1 VKTRGVWLACVALS
15 GSVLFGQTRKL
26 SPKELPS
33 SAFKL
38 IAIKVTGN
46 KQYTEDQIV
55 RETGL
60 QVGQTARED
69 DFKTA
74 GRLLGETGAFTDVL
88 YSFQYSTQGTKLEF
102 QVTEADKF
110 VPARFDNFVWFS
122 DKELME
128 QLQKRVPLFS
138 GKLPLAGS
146 LVDQVSDVLQAMLL
160 EKNIPGRVNYLRSAH
175 QDGPIEAFVYKIEG
189 PNVRI
194 RQVAFSGAAPSELE
208 VLQTAAKHMRGREYS
223 RSTTSIQ
230 AEKDLLPIYL
240 ERGYLQAAFHDPE
253 ATVAE
258 QNEDEVLVDVDIAV
272 DPGRQYAVSDVQVTG
287 ATVFPPAKLRERIRL
302 APGQPANVTKLNQDI
317 EDIQRLYKTQ
327 GYMEASVKAN
337 PELDD
342 AQGTVKYAMQV
353 HEGAVYKMGDLDI
366 MGLDSR
372 TTARLVESWKLTGND
387 PYDSSYLK
395 QFLDST
401 LQDIDKMGSW
411 KATTHESL
419 NEREKTV
426 DVVIRFDP
434 TN

>member
-1 VKTRGVWLACVALS
+1 VKTRDVLLACVVLS
-15 GSVLFGQTRKL
+15 GSVVLGQTHKL
-26 SPKELPS
+26 SPKELPP

-38 IAIKVTGN
+38 IAIKVSGN

-102 QVTEADKF
+102 QVTEADKL
-110 VPARFDNFVWFS
+110 VPTRFDNFVWFS
-122 DKELME
+122 DKELIE
-128 QLQKRVPLFS
+128 QLQKRVPLFA

-160 EKNIPGRVNYLRSAH
+160 EKNVPGRVDYLRSAH
-175 QDGPIEAFVYKIEG
+175 QDGPIEAFVYKIVG

-208 VLQTAAKHMRGREYS
+208 VLQAASKHMHGREYS

-240 ERGYLQAAFHDPE
+240 ERGYLNAKFNDPE
-253 ATVAE
+253 ASVAE
-258 QNEDEVLVDVDIAV
+258 QNEDEVLVDVNIPV
-272 DPGRQYAVSDVQVTG
+272 EPGRQYAVSDIQVVG
-287 ATVFPPAKLRERIRL
+287 ATVFPPTKLRERIRL

-327 GYMEASVKAN
+327 GYMEASIKAN
-337 PELDD
+337 RELDD
-342 AQGTVKYAMQV
+342 AQGTVKYSMQV
-353 HEGAVYKMGDLDI
+353 HEGTVYKMGDLDI

-395 QFLDST
+395 QFLDSA

-411 KATTHESL
+411 RAATHESL